1 MTLMEK
7 LIEAGYPKS
16 DMFHHYSDLYVYC
29 TPTTKRVIDRWFEES
44 GLKRHLFVSTFTDQV
59 TGRKMYDI
67 AFQYTPW
74 FSGDR
79 RI

>member
-7 LIEAGYPKS
+7 LIEAGYPES

-29 TPTTKRVIDRWFEES
+29 TPTTKRVIDKWFEES

-67 AFQYTPW
+67 SFQYTPW